1 MAGLTE
7 FQQGMVADITSSDY
21 VLNDW
26 EVNFI
31 INMEDQTY
39 LLTDDQAKS
48 LGEIHEKAMECD

>member
-21 VLNDW
+21 TLTDW
-26 EVNFI
+26 EENFI

-39 LLTDDQAKS
+39 FLTDGQAKS